1 VSKSGEVSKSEEVIK
16 SEEVNKSRKA
26 NKSKEADKSE
36 EANKNKV
43 LKLPKY
49 DWLKMAFF
57 VSWMHPHQTVVI
69 CFDVPEMLQ
78 GHLFDTL
85 RTDAPIQAD
94 WNDPYSV
101 HLVIV
106 EAVVDCYNTA
116 VWNLRDAIR
125 HFEEV

>member
-26 NKSKEADKSE
+26 NKSKKADKSE

-85 RTDAPIQAD
+85 KADAPIRAD